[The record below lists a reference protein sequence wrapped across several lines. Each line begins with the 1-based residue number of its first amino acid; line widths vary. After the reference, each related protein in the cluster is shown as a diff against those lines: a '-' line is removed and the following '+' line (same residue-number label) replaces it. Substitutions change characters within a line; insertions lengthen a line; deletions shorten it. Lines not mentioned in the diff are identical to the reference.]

1 MWHVINLQTLTERHI
16 ITFWKHLINLLYQ
29 PTWAILVKLGELNMK
44 KTFPEIDELQC
55 DADGKVY
62 DIFRNCVIFFYISLP
77 R

>member
-1 MWHVINLQTLTERHI
+1 VPVGSGLISGPRADEGSDMKKGHVNIIFLSYNWH
-16 ITFWKHLINLLYQ
+16 
-29 PTWAILVKLGELNMK
+29 K